1 MASAAVPGLAPTGV
15 AGSPDDAADFDAAVL
30 VDEAG
35 KQWRVRSPKHVDA
48 SMRLETE
55 LLVLRAFV
63 PAVRA
68 ELPFALPYVAGTV
81 RQGDLCTF
89 VYSHLPGSTR
99 DIDSLVAEGGA
110 LPLEVGRAMAAIHG
124 LPQDLVNDADLPSYS
139 ANEFRQRKLNEL
151 DQAATTGKIPPVLLR
166 RWEHALEDVTL
177 WRFNPSV
184 VHGDLHED
192 NLLVS
197 NGRVSAVTG
206 WTDLRIGDPADDFAW
221 LIAANDPT
229 FTDAVHTAYNAA
241 RPETPDPHLIRRAAL
256 SAEFALAQWLVRGV
270 AAENPVMISE
280 AEEML
285 ATLEADILEQD
296 AAAKAEE
303 AEAAAAAKAAAA
315 AEEQEAAV
323 AAAQVQASAGSVL
336 PASAQPAA
344 GQPGVVRPG
353 SVQPAPSKSP
363 TVSPGSA
370 RVSVTPISPVPDSP
384 AAVSPAVGSP
394 PVGSPA
400 VVSPPN
406 TTGSAATSAGSTN
419 TADGAKATPARTASS
434 SSMGT
439 AAPAAGARPAAEAQ
453 PRIIAEPVVPSPG
466 LISAGDA
473 TGPIARVTV
482 LPADAR
488 PAAKP
493 GPGPVAHPASRT
505 AGKLDADK
513 AGQPGTAQ
521 PGKAGQPGPAQ

>member
-1 MASAAVPGLAPTGV
+1 MELAAMASAAVPGLAPTGV
-15 AGSPDDAADFDAAVL
+15 AGSPDDAADFDSAIL

-35 KQWRVRSPKHVDA
+35 KQWRVRSPKHIDA

-99 DIDSLVAEGGA
+99 DIDSLVAESGP
-110 LPLEVGRAMAAIHG
+110 LPREVGRAMAAIHS
-124 LPQDLVNDADLPSYS
+124 LPHDLVNDADLPSYS

-197 NGRVSAVTG
+197 NGRISAVTG

-229 FTDAVHTAYNAA
+229 FTDAVHAAYNAA
-241 RPETPDPHLIRRAAL
+241 RSEAPDPHLIRRAAL

-270 AAENPVMISE
+270 AAENPGMVAE

-285 ATLEADILEQD
+285 ATLEADILEQE
-296 AAAKAEE
+296 AAEKAEQDN
-303 AEAAAAAKAAAA
+303 A
-315 AEEQEAAV
+315 AAV
-323 AAAQVQASAGSVL
+323 AAESAAANRVAAAEKAATADAQASVSVSVSAQAAAPSVVL
-336 PASAQPAA
+336 PASH
-344 GQPGVVRPG
+344 
-353 SVQPAPSKSP
+353 PAPAQSP
-363 TVSPGSA
+363 TVSGAVSAGSS
-370 RVSVTPISPVPDSP
+370 RVSVMPIEAEPLEGETDGAAEPQKSAEAATGAIAVVPAPKVTVPPAEAVMDKAPDAASPSAANTDA
-384 AAVSPAVGSP
+384 AAVVPHADAESGTKQQKNVPA
-394 PVGSPA
+394 
-400 VVSPPN
+400 
-406 TTGSAATSAGSTN
+406 
-419 TADGAKATPARTASS
+419 KKKF
-434 SSMGT
+434 
-439 AAPAAGARPAAEAQ
+439 
-453 PRIIAEPVVPSPG
+453 
-466 LISAGDA
+466 
-473 TGPIARVTV
+473 GPI
-482 LPADAR
+482 
-488 PAAKP
+488 K
-493 GPGPVAHPASRT
+493 
-505 AGKLDADK
+505 KK
-513 AGQPGTAQ
+513 
-521 PGKAGQPGPAQ
+521 